1 MDTFLVVLMIF
12 AALILLYILWCLAEP
27 FFLVN
32 DRVILKRSE
41 LKGGDISKET
51 VKKLPFIPQGAE
63 GAPDLR
69 LFFFSDIHSEWCPV
83 TAKRINNSIRKAHE
97 NGGLDA
103 VIFGGDIITYP
114 ENAAKGYKYLKEV
127 SAFCSS
133 LGIPFYGI
141 SGNHDYNLENAPE
154 NSGFVSLDSESVT
167 LASRKSDAKAY
178 LTGVPDSGKLNRV
191 WQEKLVCGT
200 DKPVILLAH
209 DPDALLHLNTSARP
223 QYMLSGHFHGGQMK
237 LPFRF
242 EFNVLRTT
250 DKFPKL
256 GVIQGHFNINGTEV
270 FISRGVG
277 CGILPFRIFSAP
289 EATVVE
295 ICLNKE

>member
-1 MDTFLVVLMIF
+1 MDIFLAVLLIL

-32 DRVILKRSE
+32 DKISMTRSE
-41 LKGGDISKET
+41 LTGGDICKAT
-51 VKKLPFIPQGAE
+51 VKKLPFVPDGSDN
-63 GAPDLR
+63 APDLR
-69 LFFFSDIHSEWCPV
+69 FFFFSDIHTEWCPV
-83 TAKRINNSIRKAHE
+83 TAKRINKSIKKAHE
-97 NGGLDA
+97 AGGLDA
-103 VIFGGDIITYP
+103 VIFGGDIITYS
-114 ENAAKGYKYLKEV
+114 ENASKGYKYLKEV

-141 SGNHDYNLENAPE
+141 SGNHDCNLENAPE
-154 NSGFVSLDSESVT
+154 NSGFITLDSKSVVLT
-167 LASRKSDAKAY
+167 SRKGGAKAY

-191 WQEKLVCGT
+191 WQEKTVCGSEY
-200 DKPVILLAH
+200 PVILAAH
-209 DPDALLHLNTSARP
+209 DPDAFLHLNTDARP
-223 QYMLSGHFHGGQMK
+223 SYMLSGHFHGGQMK

-242 EFNVLRTT
+242 EFNVLRTK
-250 DKFPKL
+250 DKFPKM

-270 FISRGVG
+270 FVSRGVG

-295 ICLNKE
+295 INL

>member
-1 MDTFLVVLMIF
+1 MDVFLAVLLIL
-12 AALILLYILWCLAEP
+12 AALILLYVLWCHAEP

-32 DRVILKRSE
+32 DKVSMTRSE
-41 LKGGDISKET
+41 LTGGDISKET
-51 VKKLPFIPQGAE
+51 IKKLPFVPNGSE
-63 GAPDLR
+63 TAPDLR
-69 LFFFSDIHSEWCPV
+69 LFFFSDIHTEWCPV
-83 TAKRINNSIRKAHE
+83 TSKRLCKSIKRAHE
-97 NGGLDA
+97 ASGIDA

-114 ENAAKGYKYLKEV
+114 ENAAKGYKYLSEV
-127 SAFCSS
+127 SAFCKE

-141 SGNHDYNLENAPE
+141 SGNHDCRLENAPE
-154 NSGFVSLDSESVT
+154 KSGFITLDSKSVILT
-167 LASRKSDAKAY
+167 SRKSDAKAY

-191 WQEKLVCGT
+191 WQEKLSCGCEY
-200 DKPVILLAH
+200 PVILAAH
-209 DPDALLHLNTSARP
+209 DPDAFLHLSPDARP
-223 QYMLSGHFHGGQMK
+223 SYMLSGHFHGGQMK

-242 EFNVLRTT
+242 EFNVLRTK
-250 DKFPKL
+250 DKFPKM

-295 ICLNKE
+295 INL

>member
-1 MDTFLVVLMIF
+1 MDVFLAVLLVL
-12 AALILLYILWCLAEP
+12 AALILLYILWCLIEP

-32 DRVILKRSE
+32 DRVILKKSD
-41 LKGGDISKET
+41 LTGGDISKKT
-51 VKKLPFIPQGAE
+51 VRKLPLAPGSSE
-63 GAPDLR
+63 SSPDLR
-69 LFFFSDIHSEWCPV
+69 LFFFSDIHTEWCPV
-83 TAKRINNSIRKAHE
+83 TAKRISNSIRKAHE

-114 ENAAKGYKYLKEV
+114 ENAAKGYKYLNEV
-127 SAFCSS
+127 SACCKE

-141 SGNHDYNLENAPE
+141 SGNHDCMLKDAPE
-154 NSGFVSLDSESVT
+154 KSGFISLDSSYVT
-167 LASRKSDAKAY
+167 LTSRKNGAKAY
-178 LTGVPDSGKLNRV
+178 LTGVPDSGKLKRV
-191 WQEKLVCGT
+191 WQEKLVCGIEY
-200 DKPVILLAH
+200 PVILAAH
-209 DPDALLHLNTSARP
+209 DPDALLHLNTASRP

-295 ICLNKE
+295 INL

>member
-1 MDTFLVVLMIF
+1 MGVFFAVLLIL

-32 DRVILKRSE
+32 DKVSLKRTE
-41 LKGGDISKET
+41 LTGGEISKET
-51 VKKLPFIPQGAE
+51 VKKLPFVPGGSE
-63 GAPDLR
+63 SSPDLR
-69 LFFFSDIHSEWCPV
+69 IFFFSDIHTEWCPV
-83 TAKRINNSIRKAHE
+83 TAKRLCKSIKRAHE
-97 NGGLDA
+97 ASGLDA

-114 ENAAKGYKYLKEV
+114 ENAAKGYKYLIKVSEFCKE
-127 SAFCSS
+127 

-141 SGNHDYNLENAPE
+141 SGNHDCRLTDAPE
-154 NSGFVSLDSESVT
+154 KSGFISLDSKVFT
-167 LASRKSDAKAY
+167 LTSRKNGAKVY
-178 LTGVPDSGKLNRV
+178 LTGVPDSGKLQRV
-191 WQEKLVCGT
+191 WQEKLATGSEY
-200 DKPVILLAH
+200 PVILAAH
-209 DPDALLHLNTSARP
+209 DPDALLHLSPASRP
-223 QYMLSGHFHGGQMK
+223 SYMLSGHFHGGQMK
-237 LPFRF
+237 LPFKF

-250 DKFPKL
+250 DKFPKM

-295 ICLNKE
+295 ICL

>member
-1 MDTFLVVLMIF
+1 MDVFFAVLLVL
-12 AALILLYILWCLAEP
+12 AALILLYILWCLTEP

-32 DRVILKRSE
+32 DKVILKRSE
-41 LKGGDISKET
+41 LTRGSISKET
-51 VKKLPFIPQGAE
+51 VTKLPFAPGGKE
-63 GAPDLR
+63 CDPDLR
-69 LFFFSDIHSEWCPV
+69 LFFFSDIHTEWCPV
-83 TAKRINNSIRKAHE
+83 TPKRLCRSIRKAHE
-97 NGGLDA
+97 GSGIDA

-127 SAFCSS
+127 SAFCKE

-141 SGNHDYNLENAPE
+141 SGNHDCRLTNAAE
-154 NSGFVSLDSESVT
+154 ESGFISLDHNTVT
-167 LASRKSDAKAY
+167 LTSRKGNGKAY

-191 WQEKLVCGT
+191 WQEKLSCGNEY
-200 DKPVILLAH
+200 PVILAAH
-209 DPDALLHLNTSARP
+209 DPDAFLHLDVAARP
-223 QYMLSGHFHGGQMK
+223 DFMLSGHFHGGQMK

-242 EFNVLRTT
+242 EFNVLRTK
-250 DKFPKL
+250 DKFPKM

-270 FISRGVG
+270 FVSRGVG

-295 ICLNKE
+295 ICL